1 MIPICVIWLSGASFI
16 PLARWRLV
24 PVPLPCLSNIPL
36 GIVQTTHTALSL
48 VLFPLA
54 GLVAR
59 RCCPGP
65 SLLCKARA
73 LRIHGLNMFI
83 NLRTLSSSPL
93 DLFFPFLFASYLF
106 SPVHSSSSHSEH
118 RSSLSDNHS
127 RFSGLDRK
135 DKMRCVPSS
144 KFPS

>member
-1 MIPICVIWLSGASFI
+1 MCYLDVGSVLHPVST
-16 PLARWRLV
+16 WRLV
-24 PVPLPCLSNIPL
+24 PAPLPRLSNIPL
-36 GIVQTTHTALSL
+36 GRVQTTHTALSL

-59 RCCPGP
+59 RCCSGS
-65 SLLCKARA
+65 SLLCKARG
-73 LRIHGLNMFI
+73 LRIHSLNMFI
-83 NLRTLSSSPL
+83 NLRSLSSSPL

-106 SPVHSSSSHSEH
+106 LPVHSSSSHLIN

-135 DKMRCVPSS
+135 DKMRCVPSF